1 MALVEVEN
9 LNVWMAANGRSVHA
23 VKDANL
29 TLETGSQH
37 AVVGESGSGKSTVL
51 LTLMGLLPP
60 NATVSGKVFVDG
72 IDVLRGS
79 EAGLAAL
86 RWRTASMVF
95 QSSSNPFNPV
105 RTIGSQIVAAL
116 RFHGRRKTEAE
127 RRARDLFDMVRLSPA
142 CLGYYQHQLS
152 GGMRQRA
159 VIALALAC
167 QPKLLLADEPTTALD
182 PIVQAEIIGLIL
194 SLRRDL
200 GLALILVSHDLALVG
215 HMEGSLSVMLRG
227 ETVEHGPVR
236 DVMAAP
242 HHDHLR
248 SLIAALPDF
257 VLEPTSSEVP
267 A

>member
-1 MALVEVEN
+1 MALVEVED
-9 LNVWMAANGRSVHA
+9 LNVWMAADGRSVHA

-29 TLETGSQH
+29 TLEAGGQH
-37 AVVGESGSGKSTVL
+37 AIVGESGSGKSTVL
-51 LTLMGLLPP
+51 LALMGLLPP

-72 IDVLRGS
+72 VDVLRGS
-79 EAGLAAL
+79 EAALAAL

-105 RTIGSQIVAAL
+105 RTVRSQIVAAL
-116 RFHGRRKTEAE
+116 RLHGRGKAEAE
-127 RRARDLFDMVRLSPA
+127 RRARDLFDMVRLPSE

-159 VIALALAC
+159 AIALALAC

-194 SLRRDL
+194 SLRRELD
-200 GLALILVSHDLALVG
+200 LALILVSHDLALVG
-215 HMEGSLSVMLRG
+215 HLEGSLSVMLRG
-227 ETVEHGPVR
+227 ETVEQGPVR
-236 DVMAAP
+236 EVMAAP
-242 HHDHLR
+242 RHEHLR

-257 VLEPTSSEVP
+257 ALASASSEVP